1 MNCYPLG
8 LVKSPTQSPGGAA
21 TLIQRTFLMPDRSG
35 LGPLLLSPS
44 PFISPFVSS
53 KKSSSSPASAFPE
66 VGACSGGADA
76 ENGGLSPG
84 LDNPGAWLCSE

>member
-1 MNCYPLG
+1 MNCSPLG

-21 TLIQRTFLMPDRSG
+21 IRIQRTFLMPDRWG

-44 PFISPFVSS
+44 PLLSPFVFL

-66 VGACSGGADA
+66 VVACPGGADA
-76 ENGGLSPG
+76 ENGGLSSG
-84 LDNPGAWLCSE
+84 LDNSEGLAVF